1 MSNNTRDI
9 ANYAPFDV
17 PLKVILTYFQSTK
30 NSLEFEFRAWLSAS
44 SFTSDEQSFAVLT
57 DRFSIEGAQFDG
69 VKSANPELFKAI
81 DQRIKELGEVS
92 EDILLDN
99 WSIDAL
105 KRVFIINRENVQQKT
120 LEAKVFTDSFE
131 DGFTAQMQSPDN
143 LQLRQMVGGFCL
155 SFAAGV
161 QRPNQRIYQTILEG
175 LQG

>member
-1 MSNNTRDI
+1 MSEKKRKID
-9 ANYAPFDV
+9 NYEPFDV

-30 NSLEFEFRAWLSAS
+30 NSLEFEFRAWLGAHPFEADEE
-44 SFTSDEQSFAVLT
+44 SFPVLT
-57 DRFSIEGAQFDG
+57 DRFAIEGAQFDG
-69 VKSANPELFKAI
+69 IKEAQPDLFKAI
-81 DQRIKELGEVS
+81 NQRVKELGDVS
-92 EDILLDN
+92 DDVLLDN

-120 LEAKVFTDSFE
+120 LEAKVFTDSFQ
-131 DGFTAQMQSPDN
+131 DGFTAQMQAAEN

-161 QRPNQRIYQTILEG
+161 KRPNQAIYQAILAG